1 MHGHFLK
8 GFLGELTKISSVEY
22 RGKTFPGYNQ
32 PIANTG
38 TSKHKMMVLAKKG
51 GKVKLV
57 RFGHK
62 DYGHNIS
69 PERKANYLKRSAGI
83 KNKAGQLTKDD
94 KFSANYWARKIL
106 WPEGKPTRAEKTAAK
121 ISPSTKS
128 WALAR
133 GLTSGAASALMGL
146 AMMGAAG
153 GFKGKSGKKK
163 REAAMKAAVI
173 PGLAGT
179 AIGLGK
185 GFAEKGLERKLYK
198 LMTRGR

>member
-1 MHGHFLK
+1 MHEHFLK
-8 GFLGELTKISSVEY
+8 GFLDELTKVSSVEY

-32 PIANTG
+32 PIENTG

-51 GKVKLV
+51 DNVKLV

-106 WPEGKPTRAEKTAAK
+106 WPEGKPTKAEKTAAK
-121 ISPSTKS
+121 ISPATKS
-128 WALAR
+128 WALSR
-133 GLTSGAASALMGL
+133 GATSGAAAALMGL
-146 AMMGAAG
+146 AMLAA
-153 GFKGKSGKKK
+153 SGKQKGRSKK
-163 REAAMKAAVI
+163 ERRDAAFKSAVI
-173 PGLAGT
+173 PGVVGT
-179 AIGLGK
+179 GVGLGK
-185 GFAEKGLERKLYK
+185 GFAEKGLERKLFK
-198 LMTRGR
+198 MITKGR